1 MKKLMFDLNDNV
13 RVAYDKLEGDD
24 SLFIGLEGTIEDV
37 DVNEYN
43 ETVYGVRIEG
53 FLDLLYFL
61 AIELEL
67 I

>member
-13 RVAYDKLEGDD
+13 KVVYDKLEGND
-24 SLFIGLEGTIEDV
+24 SFVIGLEGIIEDV
-37 DVNEYN
+37 SVDDYN

-53 FLDLLYFL
+53 LLDLMYFL

>member
-13 RVAYDKLEGDD
+13 KVVYDKLEGDD
-24 SLFIGLEGTIEDV
+24 SFVIGLEGKIEDV
-37 DVNEYN
+37 DVDDYN

-53 FLDLLYFL
+53 FLDLMYFL

>member
-1 MKKLMFDLNDNV
+1 MKKIIFDLNDNV
-13 RVAYDKLEGDD
+13 RVAYDKLEGND
-24 SLFIGLEGTIEDV
+24 SLVIGLEGKIEDV
-37 DVNEYN
+37 DVDDYN

-53 FLDLLYFL
+53 FLDLMYFL

>member
-13 RVAYDKLEGDD
+13 KVVYDKLEGND
-24 SLFIGLEGTIEDV
+24 SFVIGSEGIIEDV
-37 DVNEYN
+37 AVDDYN

-53 FLDLLYFL
+53 FLDLMYFL
-61 AIELEL
+61 AIELEF

>member
-1 MKKLMFDLNDNV
+1 MKKVMFDLNDSV
-13 RVAYDKLEGDD
+13 RVAYDKLEGND
-24 SLFIGLEGTIEDV
+24 SLVIGLEGKIEDV
-37 DVNEYN
+37 DVDDYN

-53 FLDLLYFL
+53 FLDLMYFL

>member
-1 MKKLMFDLNDNV
+1 MKKVMFDLNDNV
-13 RVAYDKLEGDD
+13 KVAYDKFEGND
-24 SLFIGLEGTIEDV
+24 SLVIGLEGKIEDV
-37 DVNEYN
+37 DVDDYN

-53 FLDLLYFL
+53 FLDLMYFL